1 MKHSMDH
8 IRDELQ
14 AVPRVSFGDL
24 RRHLTPAA
32 RLAAWTFFWM
42 VLGRVV
48 GQAAQ
53 LGVAVSMVCGVVVR
67 NSASRGPVWSRN
79 GMIVNQFFHSG

>member
-1 MKHSMDH
+1 MPS
-8 IRDELQ
+8 
-14 AVPRVSFGDL
+14 DL

-32 RLAAWTFFWM
+32 RLAAWNFFWM

-53 LGVAVSMVCGVVVR
+53 LGVVLLLTYHFTQEQFGMFMTALASQGYVPMV
-67 NSASRGPVWSRN
+67 ASFRQP
-79 GMIVNQFFHSG
+79 